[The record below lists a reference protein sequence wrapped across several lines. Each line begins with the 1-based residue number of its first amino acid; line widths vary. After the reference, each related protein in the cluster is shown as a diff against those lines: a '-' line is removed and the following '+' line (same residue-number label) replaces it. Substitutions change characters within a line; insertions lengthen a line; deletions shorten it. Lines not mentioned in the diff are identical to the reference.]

1 MKQYEERLLR
11 YQKSLEDSDNL
22 VSKYQAQAATN
33 SKLNEKTSQALTLI
47 GNLTM
52 RIFTLTKVKD
62 STEAVEEL
70 CNIEKCKEFSE
81 EVEKI

>member
-22 VSKYQAQAATN
+22 VTKYQAQALTN
-33 SKLNEKTSQALTLI
+33 SRSNELNSSALNLI
-47 GNLTM
+47 GNITM

-62 STEAVEEL
+62 NAEAVE
-70 CNIEKCKEFSE
+70 
-81 EVEKI
+81 